1 MDNSQIQENSIP
13 KIIICKYFLS
23 ILYYL
28 LNSVFEEAEKV
39 DGFRSTFLVIV
50 DTTSFELSALE
61 PPTILLPLTKSGLP
75 LIAVRDI

>member
-1 MDNSQIQENSIP
+1 M
-13 KIIICKYFLS
+13 C
-23 ILYYL
+23 ILEWHNTKNQNILNIYLVIVYYL
-28 LNSVFEEAEKV
+28 LNSAFEEVENAE
-39 DGFRSTFLVIV
+39 DFRSTFLVIV